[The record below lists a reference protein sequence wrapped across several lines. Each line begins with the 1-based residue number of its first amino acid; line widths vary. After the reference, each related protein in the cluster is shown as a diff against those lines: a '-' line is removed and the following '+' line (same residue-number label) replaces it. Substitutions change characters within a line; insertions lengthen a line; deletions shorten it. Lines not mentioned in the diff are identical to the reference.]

1 MAGDRASVLR
11 SVHQLLAKHE
21 GLVEALGHDPDAD
34 TVDAGARIVGDD
46 VRLESLPLPIVVLTF
61 DGGDGIS
68 YTRGDATWQ
77 LAAFLYARTV
87 YEAAD
92 VLDEL
97 EAAALAYTY
106 DDTLAQPLSRFQVTG
121 HERLEPVGPA
131 QRLLAWR
138 INLEA
143 SWLPA

>member
-1 MAGDRASVLR
+1 VPNRAAVLR

-21 GLVEALGHDPDAD
+21 GLVEVLGHDPDAD
-34 TVDAGARIVGDD
+34 TVEGGARILGDD
-46 VRLESLPLPIVVLTF
+46 VRLDSLPLPCLVLTF
-61 DGGDGIS
+61 DGGDGLS
-68 YTRGDATWQ
+68 QTRGDLTWQ
-77 LAAFLYARTV
+77 LAAYLYASTV

-106 DDTLAQPLSRFQVTG
+106 DDTLAQPLSRFRVTG
-121 HERLEPVGPA
+121 HERLDPVGPA

-138 INLEA
+138 VNLEA
-143 SWLPA
+143 TWIP